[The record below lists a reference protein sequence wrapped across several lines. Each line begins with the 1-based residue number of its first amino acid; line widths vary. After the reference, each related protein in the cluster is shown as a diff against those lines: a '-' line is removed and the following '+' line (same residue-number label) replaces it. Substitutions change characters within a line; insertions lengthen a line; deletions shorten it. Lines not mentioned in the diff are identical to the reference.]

1 LTGIA
6 GLGSVWF
13 ESGKSFSV
21 FVRKHGNHM
30 DPRHLFVDQRFIGM
44 CVYCGGTPNTRDH
57 VPSRV
62 FLDEP
67 LPPDVP
73 VVDACE
79 DCNNSFSIHEQYV
92 ACLLECVINGSAEPD
107 EVERYKVKKILTENP
122 SLGVRIAEG
131 CTKDDNGKLVW
142 KVEEDRVKTVIMK
155 LARGHAAFQL
165 GLPQLGEPEEISF
178 VPFVVMSDEQRTTFE
193 LGSTSS
199 APLWPEIGSRAF
211 ISAVKSCTIAYEKD
225 WLTVQASRYRYF
237 VDQTGVGLV
246 IKMVLSEYLACR
258 VVWLA

>member
-1 LTGIA
+1 
-6 GLGSVWF
+6 
-13 ESGKSFSV
+13 
-21 FVRKHGNHM
+21 VRKCTIVAVFIRKHRNHM

-67 LPPDVP
+67 LPPDLP

-79 DCNNSFSIHEQYV
+79 DCNNSFSIQEQYV

-122 SLGVRIAEG
+122 SLGARIAEG

-142 KVEEDRVKTVIMK
+142 KAEEDRVKTVIMK

-178 VPFVVMSDEQRTTFE
+178 VPFVVMSDGQRTTFE
-193 LGSTSS
+193 LGPTSS
-199 APLWPEIGSRAF
+199 APLWPEIGCRAF
-211 ISAVKSCTIAYEKD
+211 ISVAQSCAVAYEKD

-237 VDQTGVGLV
+237 VDQTEGGLV
-246 IKMVLSEYLACR
+246 IQMVLSEYLACR
-258 VVWLA
+258 VFWLA

>member
-1 LTGIA
+1 MVLGI
-6 GLGSVWF
+6 VWF

-79 DCNNSFSIHEQYV
+79 ECNNSFSTHEQYV

-122 SLGVRIAEG
+122 SLGIRIAEG
-131 CTKDDNGKLVW
+131 CKKDDNGKLVW

-165 GLPQLGEPEEISF
+165 SLPQLGEPEEISF

-193 LGSTSS
+193 LGPTSS

-211 ISAVKSCTIAYEKD
+211 ISAVKSSTIAYEKD
-225 WLTVQASRYRYF
+225 WLTVQESRYRYF
-237 VDQTGVGLV
+237 VDHTGVGLV
-246 IKMVLSEYLACR
+246 TKIVLSEYLACR

>member
-1 LTGIA
+1 
-6 GLGSVWF
+6 
-13 ESGKSFSV
+13 
-21 FVRKHGNHM
+21 M
-30 DPRHLFVDQRFIGM
+30 DPRHLFVDQRLTEM

-57 VPSRV
+57 VPSKV

-67 LPPDVP
+67 LPPDLP

-92 ACLLECVINGSAEPD
+92 ACLLECVLSGSAELN

-122 SLGVRIAEG
+122 GLGVRIAEG
-131 CTKDDNGKLVW
+131 CTKDDSGKLVW

-165 GLPQLGEPEEISF
+165 GLPQLGEPEGISF

-199 APLWPEIGSRAF
+199 IPLWPEVGSRAF
-211 ISAVKSCTIAYEKD
+211 ISAAKSGTVAYEKG

-237 VDQTGVGLV
+237 VDHTGVGLV

-258 VVWLA
+258 VVWLASSGISAREST

>member
-1 LTGIA
+1 
-6 GLGSVWF
+6 
-13 ESGKSFSV
+13 
-21 FVRKHGNHM
+21 M
-30 DPRHLFVDQRFIGM
+30 DPGHLFVDQRLTGT

-57 VPSRV
+57 VPSMV

-67 LPPDVP
+67 LPSDLP

-92 ACLLECVINGSAEPD
+92 ACLLECVINGSTEPD

-142 KVEEDRVKTVIMK
+142 KVEEDRIKTVIMK

-165 GLPQLGEPEEISF
+165 GLLQLEEPEEISF
-178 VPFVVMSDEQRTTFE
+178 VPFVAISNEQKATFE
-193 LGSTSS
+193 LGLTSS
-199 APLWPEIGSRAF
+199 VSLWPEIGSRAF
-211 ISAVKSCTIAYEKD
+211 LSAVKGCTKGWII
-225 WLTVQASRYRYF
+225 VQASRYRYF
-237 VDQTGVGLV
+237 VDHTGGWVV
-246 IKMVLSEYLACR
+246 IKIVLSEYLACR

>member
-1 LTGIA
+1 MTDWDDLGI
-6 GLGSVWF
+6 VWF
-13 ESGKSFSV
+13 ESGKSFLV

-30 DPRHLFVDQRFIGM
+30 DPRHLFVDQRLTGT

-62 FLDEP
+62 FLNEP

-107 EVERYKVKKILTENP
+107 EVGRYKVKKILTENP

-178 VPFVVMSDEQRTTFE
+178 RPFVVMSDEQRTTFE

-199 APLWPEIGSRAF
+199 VPLWPEIGSRAF
-211 ISAVKSCTIAYEKD
+211 NSVAQSGAVAYEKD
-225 WLTVQASRYRYF
+225 WIIVQTSRYRFF
-237 VDQTGVGLV
+237 VDHTGEVLV
-246 IKMVLSEYLACR
+246 IQMVLSEYLACR